1 MNRHMDELANQ
12 ILAFLREGP
21 AHFEDILLRFRDVP
35 YRDILRAWGRLRE
48 EGLLGREVET
58 GRYVAKNGREAG
70 EGGRS

>member
-1 MNRHMDELANQ
+1 MSLTTEKLAGL
-12 ILAFLREGP
+12 ILGFLREGP

-70 EGGRS
+70 EEGRG